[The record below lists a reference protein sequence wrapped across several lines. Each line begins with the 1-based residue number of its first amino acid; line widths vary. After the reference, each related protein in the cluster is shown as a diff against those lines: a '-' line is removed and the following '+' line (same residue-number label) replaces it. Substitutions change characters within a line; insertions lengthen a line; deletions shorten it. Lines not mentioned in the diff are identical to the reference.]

1 MDDRRPTQ
9 TAVRCLAATAGL
21 AAVSYASYVAI
32 TWLRF
37 GRVASS
43 TGDEVGSLLDRFMPT
58 YEVEERHQTHVAA
71 PNDVTFAAASE
82 MDIQR
87 VPVVRGLF
95 KGRALF
101 LGGKGDEAERPRT
114 LLAWMQSLGWT
125 VLVHVPGRQ
134 VVLGAV
140 MRPWEPD
147 PSPRVVAPEEFA
159 AFCEPEYVKILSTWV
174 AEPMGPRE
182 SRFTIATRVATTDA
196 TARRLFRRYWSL
208 FSPGSL
214 LIRYVGLRL
223 VRGEAER
230 RVQPDA
236 RSL

>member
-37 GRVASS
+37 GRVAPS

-58 YEVEERHQTHVAA
+58 YEVEERHQTRVAA

-87 VPVVRGLF
+87 VPVVRVLF

-134 VVLGAV
+134 VVLGTV

-147 PSPRVVAPEEFA
+147 PSPRVVTPEKFA
-159 AFCEPEYVKILSTWV
+159 AFCEPEYVKIVSTW
-174 AEPMGPRE
+174 AAQPIGPHE
-182 SRFTIATRVATTDA
+182 SWFTIATRVATTDPV
-196 TARRLFRRYWSL
+196 ARRLFRRYWSL

-214 LIRYVGLRL
+214 LIRYLGLRL
-223 VRGEAER
+223 VRDEAER
-230 RVQPDA
+230 HA
-236 RSL
+236 

>member
-1 MDDRRPTQ
+1 MRTGIRWL
-9 TAVRCLAATAGL
+9 AVTAGL
-21 AAVSYASYVAI
+21 AAASYTSYVAI
-32 TWLRF
+32 TWLRL
-37 GRVASS
+37 GRVAPS
-43 TGDEVGSLLDRFMPT
+43 TGDEVDLLLDQFMPT
-58 YEVEERHQTHVAA
+58 YEVEERHQTRVAA

-87 VPVVRGLF
+87 VPVVRALF

-101 LGGKGDEAERPRT
+101 LGGKRDDAERPRT

-134 VVLGAV
+134 VVLGTV

-147 PSPRVVAPEEFA
+147 PTPRVVTPEEFA
-159 AFCEPEYVKILSTWV
+159 AFCEPEYVKIVSTWA
-174 AEPMGPRE
+174 AEPTGPNE
-182 SRFTIATRVATTDA
+182 ARFTIATRVATTDPV
-196 TARRLFRRYWSL
+196 ARRLFRRYWSV

-223 VRGEAER
+223 VRVEAER
-230 RVQPDA
+230 HG
-236 RSL
+236 

>member
-1 MDDRRPTQ
+1 VDDRRPTQ
-9 TAVRCLAATAGL
+9 TAVRYLAATAGL

-37 GRVASS
+37 GRVAPSI
-43 TGDEVGSLLDRFMPT
+43 GDEVGSLLDRFMPT
-58 YEVEERHQTHVAA
+58 YEVEERHQTRVAA

-87 VPVVRGLF
+87 VPVVRALF

-101 LGGKGDEAERPRT
+101 VGGKGDERERPRT

-134 VVLGAV
+134 VVLGTV

-147 PSPRVVAPEEFA
+147 PSPRVVTPEKFA
-159 AFCEPEYVKILSTWV
+159 AFREPEYVKIVSTW
-174 AEPMGPRE
+174 AAQPIGPHE
-182 SRFTIATRVATTDA
+182 SRFTIATRVATTDPV
-196 TARRLFRRYWSL
+196 ARRLFRRYWSL

-214 LIRYVGLRL
+214 LIRYLGLRL
-223 VRGEAER
+223 VRDEAKR
-230 RVQPDA
+230 RAQN
-236 RSL
+236 